1 MSQVESPLGALAIES
16 WARHEW
22 LSWTKMAD
30 VEREAPPVLVGGD
43 GPYVVEA
50 NGTRLLDAMSGLFT
64 TQIGY
69 SHGAEIGAAAAAQ
82 MERLAYY
89 PHWAATNPAPP
100 APTERILALAP

>member
-1 MSQVESPLGALAIES
+1 MSQVESPLGALDVES
-16 WARHEW
+16 AARHEW

-43 GPYVVEA
+43 GPYVIESD
-50 NGTRLLDAMSGLFT
+50 GTRLLDAMSGLFT

-82 MERLAYY
+82 MERS
-89 PHWAATNPAPP
+89 PTTRTGPP
-100 APTERILALAP
+100 RTRRRSR